1 MPEPETMPTT
11 PPHFT
16 SFNTS
21 IEGYSLPERF
31 TFPLCYEPDPL
42 CQLAAQQLQ
51 EHLLIQA
58 YWQHDFSSKK
68 VSVQT
73 NDLSVGGKMFGVLV
87 VQNTIGELGFLS
99 AFSGKLA
106 DKNVLPHFVPPVFDM
121 LTNDGFFLAGTAPI
135 NQINQQIDQ
144 LESDEQYCKL
154 QQQLRQTQL
163 QADKEIEAYRQLMI
177 EGRKNRKSQRLAIE
191 PISSSTTKNEMLD
204 SLAKQSIAEKNH
216 FKRLKEEWDT
226 RIATISK
233 QLTEYKK
240 IIETLKEQR
249 KQLSNTLQQKLF
261 AQYKFLNIKGEEK
274 SLDEIFRATANP
286 MPPAGAGECA
296 APKLLHYAFKNGL
309 TPIAMA
315 EFWWGASPKSEIRQ
329 HKKFYPACQSKCQP
343 ILAHM
348 LEGIQLD
355 DNPLLANP
363 AEGKEIEIV
372 YQDEAIVV
380 VNKPAEFLSVPG
392 VNIQDSVYYRLQ
404 QQFTD
409 TEGPFVIHR
418 LDMSTSGLL
427 VFALTRRANKN
438 LQKQFITRSVE
449 KRYVALLEGE
459 LSHSEGD
466 IQLPLRG
473 DLDDRPRQLVCFE
486 HGKAADTHWQ
496 LIEQKE
502 GRSKVYLYPKTGRT
516 HQLRVHCA
524 HTLGLDMPIVGD
536 DLYGTK
542 AERLHLHAERLS
554 FDHPYTKQRMTFTM
568 SADF

>member
-1 MPEPETMPTT
+1 MPIT

-21 IEGYSLPERF
+21 IEEYSLPKRF
-31 TFPLCYEPDPL
+31 TFPFCYEPNPL

-51 EHLLIQA
+51 EHLLTQV
-58 YWQHDFSSKK
+58 YWPHDFSSKK
-68 VSVQT
+68 VSAQT
-73 NDLSVGGKMFGVLV
+73 NDLDVAGKMFGVLV
-87 VQNTIGELGFLS
+87 VQNAIGKLGFLS

-106 DKNVLPHFVPPVFDM
+106 DKNLLPRFVPPVFDM
-121 LTNDGFFLAGTAPI
+121 LTDDGFFLAGTAPI

-144 LESDEQYCKL
+144 LESDEPYCKL
-154 QQQLRQTQL
+154 QQQLKQSQL

-191 PISSSTTKNEMLD
+191 QISSATTKNEVLNA
-204 SLAKQSIAEKNH
+204 LAKQSIAEKNH
-216 FKRLKEEWDT
+216 LKYLKHEWDT
-226 RIATISK
+226 RSAAIK
-233 QLTEYKK
+233 MHLDEYKK
-240 IIETLKEQR
+240 NIETLKEQR

-286 MPPAGAGECA
+286 TPPAGAGECA

-348 LEGIQLD
+348 LDGMQLD

-372 YQDEAIVV
+372 FQDDAIVV

-392 VNIQDSVYYRLQ
+392 VNIQDSVFYRLQ

-409 TEGPFVIHR
+409 VEGPFVIHR

-427 VFALTRRANKN
+427 VFALTRRANKS
-438 LQKQFITRSVE
+438 LQKQFITRGVE

-524 HTLGLDMPIVGD
+524 HTLGLGMPIVGD

-542 AERLHLHAERLS
+542 AQRLHLHAERLC
-554 FDHPYTKQRMTFTM
+554 FDHPYTKQRMTFTVN
-568 SADF
+568 ADF

>member
-1 MPEPETMPTT
+1 MPEPETMSIT
-11 PPHFT
+11 PSHFT
-16 SFNTS
+16 RFNTS
-21 IEGYSLPERF
+21 IEEYSLPERF
-31 TFPLCYEPDPL
+31 TFPFCYEPHPL
-42 CQLAAQQLQ
+42 CRLAAQQLQ
-51 EHLLIQA
+51 EYLLTQA

-68 VSVQT
+68 VSAQI
-73 NDLSVGGKMFGVLV
+73 NHLSIGGKMFGVLV
-87 VQNTIGELGFLS
+87 VQNTVGELGFLS

-106 DKNVLPHFVPPVFDM
+106 DQNLLPHFVPPVFDM
-121 LTNDGFFLAGTAPI
+121 LTDDGFFLAGTTPI
-135 NQINQQIDQ
+135 NQINQQIAR
-144 LESDEQYCKL
+144 LENDEQYTKL
-154 QQQLRQTQL
+154 QQQLIQTQQ
-163 QADKEIEAYRQLMI
+163 QADKEIEVHRLLMI
-177 EGRKNRKSQRLAIE
+177 EGRKNRKFQRLATEQIL
-191 PISSSTTKNEMLD
+191 SATVRNEVLD
-204 SLAKQSIAEKNH
+204 SLAKQSVAEKNH
-216 FKRLKEEWDT
+216 LKYLKQEWGT
-226 RIATISK
+226 RVTTIAN
-233 QLTEYKK
+233 QLTEHQK
-240 IIETLKEQR
+240 IIEVLKEQR

-261 AQYKFLNIKGEEK
+261 AQYRFLNIKGEEK
-274 SLDEIFRATANP
+274 SLDAIFRPTANP
-286 MPPAGAGECA
+286 TPPAGAGECA

-348 LEGIQLD
+348 LEGMQLD

-363 AEGKEIEIV
+363 AEGKEIEII

-392 VNIQDSVYYRLQ
+392 VSIQDSVYFRLQ

-409 TEGPFVIHR
+409 AEGPFVIHR

-427 VFALTRRANKN
+427 VFALTRRANKS
-438 LQKQFITRSVE
+438 LQKQFITRGVE

-473 DLDDRPRQLVCFE
+473 DLNDRPRQLVCFE
-486 HGKAADTHWQ
+486 HGKAADTRWQ

-524 HTLGLDMPIVGD
+524 HTLGLNMPIVGD

-554 FDHPYTKQRMTFTM
+554 FEHPYTKQRMTFTV